1 MVDRRHCVGR
11 NLAGYTLMPFERKMT
26 DEQKREAMH
35 LYCWGMSLKRLAKK
49 YGVST
54 GLISNAIRK
63 IQNDRRN
70 PTPA

>member
-1 MVDRRHCVGR
+1 
-11 NLAGYTLMPFERKMT
+11 MPFERKMT